1 MKFFNKKEQTENT
14 ATNKLRNKAAF
25 KHGGYSIAITA
36 VVVAIAVLANL
47 FFGFLSERVN
57 LDIDISL
64 SGSNTLS
71 EENIE
76 FIKNIDKD
84 VKIIVCSTESDYT
97 NGNLNYIAQN
107 YYNASDA
114 SGTYYKQTLNL
125 LDLYSV
131 YSDKITVEFADPYD
145 PSFTAISTEYAS
157 AKVAMGDIIVEA
169 YQNVDSKDVKR
180 SSVISFDDIYY
191 LTDDSGYAA
200 MGYGS
205 YTVSGSNLETALTS
219 AIYKVTSAETKQA
232 LVLSTHCAP
241 NSMESLV
248 SLLELNNFEV
258 DTQEGNV
265 ISEISNDYEI
275 VIISGPSEDFMI
287 EELELIDEWLYNSG
301 DRGKGVMYFASPTSP
316 DMPNLEEYL
325 TEWGVGFDDGVLFE
339 TDKNN
344 YLSGDPMTI
353 GFEADSD
360 ETENDVV
367 DDLKKSTAFM
377 ISGGNVPMY
386 QLFEEENLRTTYQI
400 VSTPKETVVKAPLGT
415 SNDWSPDS
423 SYEKSKYSG
432 IILSCEADYKDNI
445 LCTSYVAAFSSYDFA
460 GESWLTSYDINSE
473 PMLSVAKVLSDT
485 ADDGISFTMKTQK
498 TESFSDVVTENSSK
512 IISIIF
518 QITLPILLIAFG
530 IFVFVRRSRR

>member
-1 MKFFNKKEQTENT
+1 MKMFNKKEQTENT
-14 ATNKLRNKAAF
+14 APKKLLNKAAF
-25 KHGGYSIAITA
+25 KHGGYSLAITA
-36 VVVAIAVLANL
+36 VVIALAIMVNL

-71 EENIE
+71 AENVE
-76 FIKNIDKD
+76 FIKNIEQD

-97 NGNLNYIAQN
+97 NGTLDYIAQN
-107 YYNASDA
+107 YYNASDSA
-114 SGTYYKQTLNL
+114 GTYYKQTLNL

-145 PSFTAISTEYAS
+145 PSFTAITSEYS
-157 AKVAMGDIIVEA
+157 SSNIAMGDIIVES
-169 YQNVDSKDVKR
+169 YHSIDGQEVKR
-180 SSVISFDDIYY
+180 SSVINFDDIYY
-191 LTDDSGYAA
+191 LTDESGYAS

-219 AIYKVTSAETKQA
+219 AIYKVTSAETKQ
-232 LVLSTHCAP
+232 VLLLTTHCTP
-241 NSMESLV
+241 GSMESLV

-275 VIISGPSEDFMI
+275 VIISGPAEDFMI

-301 DRGKGVMYFASPTSP
+301 DRGKGVMYFASPSSP

-325 TEWGVGFDDGVLFE
+325 TEWGVGFDDGILFE

-353 GFEADSD
+353 IFETNSD
-360 ETENDVV
+360 ETENEVV
-367 DDLKKSTAFM
+367 DDLKKSSRFM
-377 ISGGNVPMY
+377 VSGGNVPMY
-386 QLFEEENLRTTYQI
+386 QIFEEENLRTTYEI

-423 SYEKSKYSG
+423 SYEKSKYTG

-460 GESWLTSYDINSE
+460 GQSWLASYDINSE

-485 ADDGISFTMKTQK
+485 ADDGISFTMKTQNS
-498 TESFSDVVTENSSK
+498 ESFSDIVTENSSK

-518 QITLPILLIAFG
+518 QISLPIILIVLG
-530 IFVFVRRSRR
+530 IVVFIRRSRR